1 MCTVAL
7 LAAGVAGGAGAT
19 GGGEATV
26 LASRSVIAGRGHT
39 RLLLGLCDEVLSRA
53 EAGPADLQ
61 AIVVGTGPGTFTGVR
76 IGVAAARAMAL
87 SLDIPV
93 WGVPTLDA
101 LAAAAAEAAAASGS
115 GDRGDE
121 VMLAGASILMPVGDA
136 RRGQFFAVLY
146 QRTPSQQGDP
156 GDVWTRTGDFFA
168 ADPADLAARAAGA
181 GEGLCAEGEGS
192 TVALGDATLLARLP
206 MPGLPMAVEAAF
218 LVRGRSRLV
227 LPPVSG
233 EQGSPESVRP
243 LYVRRPDA
251 DVHITRMKDPWAS

>member
-7 LAAGVAGGAGAT
+7 LASGVAGGAGAAD
-19 GGGEATV
+19 GEEPTV
-26 LASRSVIAGRGHT
+26 LASRSVGAGRGHS
-39 RLLLGLCDEVLSRA
+39 RLLLGMCDDVLSRA

-93 WGVPTLDA
+93 AGVSTLDA
-101 LAAAAAEAAAASGS
+101 LAAAAAEAAAASEP
-115 GDRGDE
+115 GDRGDA
-121 VMLAGASILMPVGDA
+121 VALAGASILMPVVDA
-136 RRGQFFAVLY
+136 RRGQFFTALY
-146 QRTPSQQGDP
+146 KRTPAQHGDA
-156 GDVWTRTGDFFA
+156 GDVWTRIGDFFA
-168 ADPADLAARAAGA
+168 ADPAELAARAAVM
-181 GEGLCAEGEGS
+181 GEGS
-192 TVALGDATLLARLP
+192 TLAMGDATLLARLP

-227 LPPVSG
+227 PRPAPG
-233 EQGSPESVRP
+233 DWGSPESVRP